1 MTGSQKALKVI
12 SVIVIILAV
21 LCVLAGVAL
30 LIPNIAYVEA
40 DFPNVEGADRAT
52 VAAGAALML
61 VISAVLIVSGVIDL
75 IVGIL
80 GLRCAKAPKRIG
92 GFFALAVIGLI
103 IAAINLAITL
113 FSAQQLD
120 FTTLSAPIAQLVV
133 MLICVIL
140 ANNVRNLRNRIYD
153 QSFRQQQR

>member
-80 GLRCAKAPKRIG
+80 GLRGAKDPKRIC

-103 IAAINLAITL
+103 IAAINLAFTV
-113 FSAQQLD
+113 FASEQLD
-120 FTTLSAPIAQLVV
+120 FATLSAPIAQLVV

-153 QSFRQQQR
+153 QGFRQQQR

>member
-12 SVIVIILAV
+12 SIIVIILAV
-21 LCVLAGVAL
+21 LCVLAGAAL
-30 LIPNIAYVEA
+30 LIPNLAYVSA

-61 VISAVLIVSGVIDL
+61 VISGVLIVSGVIDL

-80 GLRCAKAPKRIG
+80 GLRGAKDPKKIG
-92 GFFALAVIGLI
+92 GFFAIAVIGLI
-103 IAAINLAITL
+103 IATINLAITL
-113 FSAQQLD
+113 FSGQQLD
-120 FTTLSAPIAQLVV
+120 FSTLSAPIAQLVV

-153 QSFRQQQR
+153 QGFRQQQR

>member
-61 VISAVLIVSGVIDL
+61 VFSGILIVSGVIDL

-80 GLRCAKAPKRIG
+80 GLRGA
-92 GFFALAVIGLI
+92 
-103 IAAINLAITL
+103 
-113 FSAQQLD
+113 
-120 FTTLSAPIAQLVV
+120 
-133 MLICVIL
+133 
-140 ANNVRNLRNRIYD
+140 
-153 QSFRQQQR
+153 

>member
-12 SVIVIILAV
+12 SIIVIILAV

-52 VAAGAALML
+52 VAAGAAMML
-61 VISAVLIVSGVIDL
+61 VISGDL
-75 IVGIL
+75 IVGVL
-80 GLRCAKAPKRIG
+80 GLRGAKDPKKIG
-92 GFFALAVIGLI
+92 GFFAIAVIGLI

-113 FSAQQLD
+113 FSGQQLD
-120 FTTLSAPIAQLVV
+120 FATLSAPIAQLVV
-133 MLICVIL
+133 MLVCVIL

-153 QSFRQQQR
+153 QGFRQQQR

>member
-1 MTGSQKALKVI
+1 MTGSQKVIKVVSI
-12 SVIVIILAV
+12 LVIIVAILSILLGLAS
-21 LCVLAGVAL
+21 CVGGFAGVAASSGVSESEQETLALGAGL
-30 LIPNIAYVEA
+30 L
-40 DFPNVEGADRAT
+40 FFLGGGA
-52 VAAGAALML
+52 
-61 VISAVLIVSGVIDL
+61 IISGVIDL

-80 GLRCAKAPKRIG
+80 GLRGAKDPKRIG
-92 GFFALAVIGLI
+92 GFFAIAVIGLI

-120 FTTLSAPIAQLVV
+120 FATLSAPIAQLVV

-153 QSFRQQQR
+153 QGFRQQQR